1 MSVLSVEN
9 LSFGFGDK
17 TLLKNVSFSLLKG
30 EHVALVGA
38 NGAGKTT
45 LFNILTGKLIP
56 DQGSIYLPSS
66 IKIGYL
72 DQHLELKDKS
82 SIREILKSAF
92 DELYSIE
99 RKMLEIGDKLSTPG
113 AIGTEKLLKE
123 LGRLQDILYA
133 SDFYTIDKLVDNV
146 AGGLGLYPL
155 GMDTPVEKLSGG
167 QKTKVKLGKLLI
179 GSPDLLVLDEP
190 TNYLDKEHIDWL
202 ANYLANYPNSFI
214 IVSHD
219 TSFLNRITNVTYH
232 IEFAS
237 LKRYPGNYNEFL
249 KLKDADR
256 LKYIHEYNRQ
266 QQKISQMEEFINKNI
281 AGAATSK
288 RAKSRRKQL
297 DKIERLEK
305 PKTSKKPSFSFL
317 TSRQSERFVLQSSH
331 MNIGYRYPL
340 INNLNLKL
348 IRGEKI
354 AITGCN
360 GLINESISIE
370 RPFYS

>member
-1 MSVLSVEN
+1 
-9 LSFGFGDK
+9 
-17 TLLKNVSFSLLKG
+17 
-30 EHVALVGA
+30 
-38 NGAGKTT
+38 
-45 LFNILTGKLIP
+45 
-56 DQGSIYLPSS
+56 
-66 IKIGYL
+66 
-72 DQHLELKDKS
+72 
-82 SIREILKSAF
+82 
-92 DELYSIE
+92 
-99 RKMLEIGDKLSTPG
+99 
-113 AIGTEKLLKE
+113 
-123 LGRLQDILYA
+123 
-133 SDFYTIDKLVDNV
+133 
-146 AGGLGLYPL
+146 
-155 GMDTPVEKLSGG
+155 
-167 QKTKVKLGKLLI
+167 
-179 GSPDLLVLDEP
+179 VLDEP

-202 ANYLANYPNSFI
+202 ASYLANYPNSFI

-256 LKYIHEYNRQ
+256 LKYIQQYNRQ

-331 MNIGYRYPL
+331 MNIGYSYPL

-348 IRGEKI
+348 VRDEKI

-360 GLINESISIE
+360 GIGKSTLLKTIMGVIPPLDGGIRFGNYLHPLYFEQETKASDYTAIDEVWRTFPQKTQKEIRDALAISGLRQDHVLQKMSSLSGGEQAKVRLCKLMMTPSNWLLLDEPTNHLDVDAKNALKEALMYFEGTILLVCHE
-370 RPFYS
+370 KEFYEDWVTDIWNMEEYAYGSFQSRQTSPRI